1 MKVLV
6 LGIDGLEYELVNRWD
21 IKVYKQSYYGK
32 IDVRVAVRSG
42 DPLYTPLIWGSF
54 LLGKPSYLF
63 GLSMEEIK
71 EKRVRS
77 LYGKFYFLFKLRKKF
92 FGDRNLH
99 LRGFLTKIGLANL
112 NEVIRNTPMI
122 ETLPPNVLKYTFIA
136 EAEERG
142 YRVFYTEFPALKES
156 RYAEMRA
163 CFSRYFTMPLDK
175 KLSKLEEVFEYSSKL
190 LSKTISVLADYD
202 LLLYYTSVIDYAHH
216 MLYRPTNLRYMVALY
231 SIYKRLADLLA
242 ESIPENDDLCTLI
255 ISDHGYNPVK
265 QEHSDYGFWSLN
277 IKPPKTPR
285 TILDMKDIILKFL
298 NKETD
303 KMTFYSTDNRREN
316 IC

>member
-6 LGIDGLEYELVNRWD
+6 LGIDGLEYDLVDKWD

-32 IDVRVAVRSG
+32 IDVRAAVRSG

-71 EKRVRS
+71 ERRIRS
-77 LYGKFYFLFKLRKKF
+77 LYGKFYFLFKLRKKL

-99 LRGFLTKIGLANL
+99 LRGFLTKIGLADL
-112 NEVIRNTPMI
+112 NEVVRNTPMI

-136 EAEERG
+136 EAEKRG
-142 YRVFYTEFPALKES
+142 YRVFYTEFPGLKES
-156 RYAEMRA
+156 KYAEMRA
-163 CFSRYFTMPLDK
+163 CFSRYFTMPLDR

-190 LSKTISVLADYD
+190 LSETISVLEGYD

-216 MLYRPTNLRYMVALY
+216 MLYRPTNLRYMVTLY
-231 SIYKRLADLLA
+231 STYKKLANLISSLVPKSR
-242 ESIPENDDLCTLI
+242 ELCTVI
-255 ISDHGYNPVK
+255 VSDHGFDPVK
-265 QEHSDYGFWSLN
+265 QEHSDHGFWSINLE
-277 IKPPKTPR
+277 PPKIPK
-285 TILDMKDIILKFL
+285 TILDFKSIILEL
-298 NKETD
+298 L
-303 KMTFYSTDNRREN
+303 SL
-316 IC
+316 